1 MFSAII
7 ASSKQF
13 FLIEND
19 AWTRPNDVVVN
30 KVYSPNEFELLFF
43 HNLQIYLSLLV
54 KVRPYNSILSK
65 SEGFIFH
72 IDLSQSSKF
81 FFIYIL
87 WIFLSSSGSSE
98 FSNQSIKF
106 FGMILLQSNNHFS
119 DLFLNTFCTW
129 MNTTAFEYIR
139 SNTWKM

>member
-30 KVYSPNEFELLFF
+30 KVYSPNEFELLLF

-72 IDLSQSSKF
+72 RDLSQSSKF

-129 MNTTAFEYIR
+129 MNTTPFEYIR